1 MFSQHLPPSTSACW
15 ARPKKIMRTPTPVL
29 FRPKDSQTDSTAMV
43 SQRVVL
49 VAGSCA
55 GWISVGLKGLSS
67 LLPLNFLHIPLAR
80 QAGRGRHLYWRG
92 WEVDT
97 PVYNPP
103 QREWCSSVFLFSLV
117 ACLHHS
123 RPNLFNFGDSWG
135 FVLFNSFKGY
145 PERTHFF
152 FLFIPLS

>member
-1 MFSQHLPPSTSACW
+1 MFSQHLPPKYRCLLSQAKKDHEDSHPSALQAQRFPDWQHCQ
-15 ARPKKIMRTPTPVL
+15 P
-29 FRPKDSQTDSTAMV
+29 
-43 SQRVVL
+43 QRVVL

-67 LLPLNFLHIPLAR
+67 LLPLNSLHIPLAR

-97 PVYNPP
+97 PIYNPP

-123 RPNLFNFGDSWG
+123 CPNLFNFGDSWG
-135 FVLFNSFKGY
+135 FVLFNSFKRY

-152 FLFIPLS
+152 FLFIPPA